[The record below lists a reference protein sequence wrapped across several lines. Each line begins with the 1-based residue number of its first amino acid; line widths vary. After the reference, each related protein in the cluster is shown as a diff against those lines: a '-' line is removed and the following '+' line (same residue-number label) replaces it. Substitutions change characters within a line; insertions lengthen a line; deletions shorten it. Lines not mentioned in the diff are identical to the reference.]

1 MSELKPIIEQ
11 SFTQYAGAVLQSRAL
26 IDVRDGLKPSARQIF
41 YCMDMCKYVHSK
53 PFVKTQAPIGDAMKY
68 FYIHGDSSCEGIIMR
83 AGQKFA
89 MRYPIVEVKGN
100 GGSLIE
106 SGNWAAPRY
115 TECRLSDLSKC
126 LFEDIKK
133 DTISEWRDNYADT
146 DKYPA
151 VLPSKGFYNLVNGTM
166 GIGIGMASSV
176 PQFNIRDLNNALI
189 TLIQNPNCDFEDIYC
204 PPDFA
209 TGALLINE
217 DEIKESLKNGTGAAC
232 KLRSIIDYDI
242 NDNCL
247 IVSEIPYGV
256 YTNTICKQL
265 EEIEQ
270 SEDNPGIE
278 RHNDLTSDKVN
289 IKIYL
294 HKNINPDR
302 IIRYLYKNTSLQD
315 YFGINLTMLDN
326 GRFPKVFTW
335 KECLQAHINHEKEV
349 YRRGFEFDLREI
361 KYKIHIID
369 GLLICLAQ
377 IEEVV
382 QTIKQSASVGDAR
395 KALITKFLLDEDQA
409 NAVLKMTLSR
419 LASLEVQKLK
429 DQKVELEKE
438 AARIEEI
445 LNNEQLFNQELIK
458 GWTDVINKFADDRRT
473 RIITINDDKEDK
485 DIEDVA
491 PEDCIIILTK
501 GGTIKRI
508 PSAVFKPQRRNGKG
522 IKTQE
527 DITSMIIRTNTIDSL
542 MIFSTI
548 GKMYRLLVDDIPE
561 GTNASKGLSV
571 KALVNMA
578 DNEEPSVIYSIYRD
592 TNAKY
597 VLFVTKNGLIKKTPL
612 AEYIKTKK
620 KNGINAI
627 SFRGDDSLATVT
639 LIKDEPIE
647 IITEQGYVLKFDSE
661 ELAPTS
667 RIASGVKAINLG
679 TGDKVAMAVAVRDP
693 NDALAIFSKN
703 GNGKKMLSDELV
715 TQKRG
720 GKGLKCYKGTD
731 IIVAAALVSD
741 EDKILIVGNRSS
753 ICINAAEIPALGR
766 NSIGNIMLKGN
777 TVLSVSKV

>member
-1 MSELKPIIEQ
+1 MSELKKTIEQ
-11 SFTQYAGAVLQSRAL
+11 SFTQYAGSVLQSRAL
-26 IDVRDGLKPSARQIF
+26 IDVRDALKPSARQIF
-41 YCMDMCKYVHSK
+41 YCMDMCKYTHNK

-68 FYIHGDSSCEGIIMR
+68 FYVHGDSSCEGIIMR
-83 AGQKFA
+83 AGQPFA
-89 MRYPIVEVKGN
+89 MRYPLVDVKGN
-100 GGSLIE
+100 GGSLIAT
-106 SGNWAAPRY
+106 GNWAAPRY
-115 TECRLSDLSKC
+115 TDCRLSELSSY

-133 DTISEWRDNYADT
+133 DTIPEWRDNYADT
-146 DKYPA
+146 DQYPS

-189 TLIQNPNCDFEDIYC
+189 YLIQHPNCDFEDIYC

-209 TGALLINE
+209 TGGLLINE
-217 DEIKESLKNGTGAAC
+217 KEVKESLKNGTGSAC
-232 KLRSIIDYDI
+232 KLRSIIDYDVK
-242 NDNCL
+242 DNCL
-247 IVSEIPYGV
+247 VVKEIPYGV

-270 SEDNPGIE
+270 SEENPGIE
-278 RHNDLTSDKVN
+278 RHNDLTGKSVN

-294 HKNINPDR
+294 HKNANPDR
-302 IIRYLYKNTSLQD
+302 IIRFLYKNTSLQD

-335 KECLQAHINHEKEV
+335 KECLQAHINHEKDV

-361 KYKIHIID
+361 KTKIHIIE

-395 KALITKFLLDEDQA
+395 KALMTQFLLDEEQA

-429 DQKVELEKE
+429 DQKAELEKE
-438 AARIEEI
+438 AARIEKI
-445 LNNEQLFNQELIK
+445 LNDENLLNKELID
-458 GWTDVINKFADDRRT
+458 GWTKVINQFADDRRT
-473 RIITINDDKEDK
+473 RIIEVHDENQDK

-508 PSAVFKPQRRNGKG
+508 PSAAFKPQKRNGKG

-527 DITSMIIRTNTIDSL
+527 DITSMIIRTNTVDSL
-542 MIFSTI
+542 MIFSTV

-592 TNAKY
+592 TDAKY
-597 VLFVTKNGLIKKTPL
+597 VLFVTKQGLIKKTPL

-627 SFRGDDSLATVT
+627 TFRGDDSLATVT
-639 LIKDEPIE
+639 LIKDEPIS
-647 IITEQGYVLKFDSE
+647 IITQQGYVLKFDSN

-679 TGDKVAMAVAVRDP
+679 DGDLVTTAVAIRDP
-693 NDALAIFSKN
+693 NDALALFSKN
-703 GNGKKMLSDELV
+703 GNGKKILPSESLM
-715 TQKRG
+715 QKRG

-741 EDKILIVGNRSS
+741 EDKVLIVGNRSS

-777 TVLSVSKV
+777 MVLSVSKV

>member
-1 MSELKPIIEQ
+1 MSKLKPIIEQ
-11 SFTQYAGAVLQSRAL
+11 SFTQYAGSVLQSRAL
-26 IDVRDGLKPSARQIF
+26 IDVRDALKPSARQIF
-41 YCMDMCKYVHSK
+41 YCMDMCKYTHNK

-68 FYIHGDSSCEGIIMR
+68 FYVHGDSSCEGIIMR
-83 AGQKFA
+83 AGQNFA
-89 MRYPIVEVKGN
+89 MRYPLVEIEGN

-115 TECRLSDLSKC
+115 TDCRLSELSQY

-133 DTISEWRDNYADT
+133 ETILEWRDNYADT
-146 DKYPA
+146 DQYPS

-189 TLIQNPNCDFEDIYC
+189 YLIQHPDCDFEEIYC

-217 DEIKESLKNGTGAAC
+217 AEVKESLKNGTGSAC
-232 KLRSIIDYDI
+232 KLRAIIDYDVK
-242 NDNCL
+242 DNCL
-247 IVSEIPYGV
+247 VVKEIPYGV

-265 EEIEQ
+265 ETIEQ
-270 SEDNPGIE
+270 SEENPGIE
-278 RHNDLTSDKVN
+278 RHNDLTGKKVN

-335 KECLQAHINHEKEV
+335 KECLQAHIDHEKDV

-361 KYKIHIID
+361 KKKIHIIE

-382 QTIKQSASVGDAR
+382 QTIKQSSSVPDAK
-395 KALITKFLLDEDQA
+395 KALMTKFLLDDEQA
-409 NAVLKMTLSR
+409 DAVLKMTLSR

-429 DQKVELEKE
+429 DQKAELEKE
-438 AARIEEI
+438 ATRIEEI
-445 LNNEQLFNQELIK
+445 LSKEELLNKELID
-458 GWTDVINKFADDRRT
+458 GWTKVINQFADDRRT
-473 RIITINDDKEDK
+473 RIIEIHDENADK

-508 PSAVFKPQRRNGKG
+508 PSAAFKPQKRNGKG

-527 DITSMIIRTNTIDSL
+527 DITSMIIRTNTVDSL
-542 MIFSTI
+542 MIFSTT

-578 DNEEPSVIYSIYRD
+578 DNEDPSVIYSIYRD
-592 TNAKY
+592 TDAKY
-597 VLFVTKNGLIKKTPL
+597 VLFVTKQGLIKKTPL
-612 AEYIKTKK
+612 SEYIKTKK

-627 SFRGDDSLATVT
+627 SFRGNDSLATVT
-639 LIKDEPIE
+639 LIKDEPIS
-647 IITEQGYVLKFDSE
+647 IITQQGYVLKFDSN

-679 TGDKVAMAVAVRDP
+679 ADDQVTTAVAIRDP
-693 NDALAIFSKN
+693 NDALALFSKN
-703 GNGKKMLSDELV
+703 GNGKKILPSESLI
-715 TQKRG
+715 QKRG

-741 EDKILIVGNRSS
+741 EDKVLIVGNRSS
-753 ICINAAEIPALGR
+753 ICINASEIPALGR

-777 TVLSVSKV
+777 MVLSVSKV

>member
-1 MSELKPIIEQ
+1 
-11 SFTQYAGAVLQSRAL
+11 
-26 IDVRDGLKPSARQIF
+26 
-41 YCMDMCKYVHSK
+41 
-53 PFVKTQAPIGDAMKY
+53 
-68 FYIHGDSSCEGIIMR
+68 
-83 AGQKFA
+83 
-89 MRYPIVEVKGN
+89 
-100 GGSLIE
+100 
-106 SGNWAAPRY
+106 
-115 TECRLSDLSKC
+115 
-126 LFEDIKK
+126 
-133 DTISEWRDNYADT
+133 
-146 DKYPA
+146 
-151 VLPSKGFYNLVNGTM
+151 M

-189 TLIQNPNCDFEDIYC
+189 HLIQHPNCDFEDIYC

-209 TGALLINE
+209 TGGLLINE
-217 DEIKESLKNGTGAAC
+217 KEVKESLKNGTGSAC
-232 KLRSIIDYDI
+232 KLRSIIDYDVK
-242 NDNCL
+242 DNCL
-247 IVSEIPYGV
+247 VVKEIPYGV

-270 SEDNPGIE
+270 SEENPGIE
-278 RHNDLTSDKVN
+278 RHNDLTGKSVN

-294 HKNINPDR
+294 HKNANPDR
-302 IIRYLYKNTSLQD
+302 IIRFLYKNTSLQD

-335 KECLQAHINHEKEV
+335 KECLHAHINHEKDV
-349 YRRGFEFDLREI
+349 YRRGFEFDLKEI
-361 KYKIHIID
+361 KTKIHIIK

-382 QTIKQSASVGDAR
+382 QTIKQSASIGDAL
-395 KALITKFLLDEDQA
+395 KALMTQFLLDEEQA

-429 DQKVELEKE
+429 DQKAELEKE
-438 AARIEEI
+438 AARIEKI
-445 LNNEQLFNQELIK
+445 LNDENLLNKELID
-458 GWTDVINKFADDRRT
+458 GWTKVINQFADDRRT
-473 RIITINDDKEDK
+473 RIIEVHDENQDK

-508 PSAVFKPQRRNGKG
+508 PSAAFKPQKRNGKG

-527 DITSMIIRTNTIDSL
+527 DITSMIIRTNTVDSL
-542 MIFSTI
+542 MIFSTV

-592 TNAKY
+592 TDAKY
-597 VLFVTKNGLIKKTPL
+597 VLFVTKQGLIKKTPL

-627 SFRGDDSLATVT
+627 TFRGDDSLATVT
-639 LIKDEPIE
+639 LIKDEPIS
-647 IITEQGYVLKFDSE
+647 IITQQGYVLKFDSN

-679 TGDKVAMAVAVRDP
+679 DGDLVTTAVAIRDS
-693 NDALAIFSKN
+693 NDALALFSKN
-703 GNGKKMLSDELV
+703 GNGKKILPSESLM
-715 TQKRG
+715 QKRG

-741 EDKILIVGNRSS
+741 EDKVLIVGNRSS

-777 TVLSVSKV
+777 MVLSVSKV

>member
-11 SFTQYAGAVLQSRAL
+11 SFAQYAGSVLQSRAL
-26 IDVRDGLKPSARQIF
+26 IDVRDALKPSARQIF
-41 YCMDMCKYVHSK
+41 YCMDMCKYTSNK

-68 FYIHGDSSCEGIIMR
+68 FYVHGDSSCESIIMR
-83 AGQKFA
+83 AGQNFA
-89 MRYPIVEVKGN
+89 MRYPLVEVKGN
-100 GGSLIE
+100 GGSLIA

-115 TECRLSDLSKC
+115 TDCRLSAISSC
-126 LFEDIKK
+126 LFNDIKK

-146 DKYPA
+146 DQYPA

-176 PQFNIRDLNNALI
+176 PQFNLRDLNNALI
-189 TLIQNPNCDFEDIYC
+189 YLIQHPDCDFEDIYC

-217 DEIKESLKNGTGAAC
+217 KEVKESLKTGTGAAC

-242 NDNCL
+242 KDHCL
-247 IVSEIPYGV
+247 VVKEIPYGV

-270 SEDNPGIE
+270 SEENPGIE
-278 RHNDLTSDKVN
+278 RHNDLTGDRVN

-294 HKNINPDR
+294 HKNANPDR
-302 IIRYLYKNTSLQD
+302 IIKFLYKNTSLQD

-349 YRRGFEFDLREI
+349 YRRGFEFDLKEI
-361 KYKIHIID
+361 KHKIHIIE

-382 QTIKQSASVGDAR
+382 QTIKKSSSIGDAR
-395 KALITKFLLDEDQA
+395 QALIKQFLLDEDQA

-429 DQKVELEKE
+429 DQKTELEKE
-438 AARIEEI
+438 ATRIEEI
-445 LNNEQLFNQELIK
+445 LNNEGLFNKELIN
-458 GWTDVINKFADDRRT
+458 GWTEVINQYADDRRT
-473 RIITINDDKEDK
+473 RIIEVYDEDVDK
-485 DIEDVA
+485 DIEGIA
-491 PEDCIIILTK
+491 PEDCIIMLTK

-508 PSAVFKPQRRNGKG
+508 PSAAFKPQKRNGKG
-522 IKTQE
+522 IKTQD
-527 DITSMIIRTNTIDSL
+527 DITSMIIRTNTVDSL
-542 MIFSTI
+542 MIFSTT
-548 GKMYRLLVDDIPE
+548 GKMYRLLVDSIPE
-561 GTNASKGLSV
+561 GTNTSKGLSV
-571 KALVNMA
+571 KALVNMS
-578 DNEEPSVIYSIYRD
+578 DDEDPSVIYSIYRD
-592 TNAKY
+592 TDAKY
-597 VLFVTKNGLIKKTPL
+597 ILFVTKNGLVKKTPL
-612 AEYIKTKK
+612 SDYVKTKK

-627 SFRGDDSLATVT
+627 SFRGDDKLVAAS
-639 LIKDEPIE
+639 LIKDEPIT
-647 IITEQGYVLKFDSE
+647 IITEQGYVLKFDSA

-667 RIASGVKAINLG
+667 RIASGVKGINLG
-679 TGDKVAMAVAVRDP
+679 EGDFVATAVVVRDK
-693 NDALAIFSKN
+693 NDALALFSKQ
-703 GNGKKMLSDELV
+703 GNGKKILPSESVM
-715 TQKRG
+715 QKRG
-720 GKGLKCYKGTD
+720 GKGLKCYKGSDT
-731 IIVAAALVSD
+731 IVAAALVSD
-741 EDKILIVGNRSS
+741 EDKVLIVGNRSS
-753 ICINAAEIPALGR
+753 ICINATEIPAIGR

>member
-1 MSELKPIIEQ
+1 MSELKKTIEQ
-11 SFTQYAGAVLQSRAL
+11 SFTQYAGSVLQSRAL
-26 IDVRDGLKPSARQIF
+26 IDVRDALKPSARQIF
-41 YCMDMCKYVHSK
+41 YCMDMCKYTHNK

-68 FYIHGDSSCEGIIMR
+68 FYVHGDSSCEGIIMR
-83 AGQKFA
+83 AGQPFA
-89 MRYPIVEVKGN
+89 MRYPLVDVKGN
-100 GGSLIE
+100 GGSLIAT
-106 SGNWAAPRY
+106 GNWAAPRY
-115 TECRLSDLSKC
+115 TDCRLSELSSY

-133 DTISEWRDNYADT
+133 DTIPEWRDNYADT
-146 DKYPA
+146 DQYPS

-189 TLIQNPNCDFEDIYC
+189 HLIQHPNCDFEDIYC

-209 TGALLINE
+209 TGGLLINE
-217 DEIKESLKNGTGAAC
+217 KEVKESLKNGTGSAC
-232 KLRSIIDYDI
+232 KLRSIIDYDVK
-242 NDNCL
+242 DNCL
-247 IVSEIPYGV
+247 VVKEIPYGV

-270 SEDNPGIE
+270 SEENPGIE
-278 RHNDLTSDKVN
+278 RHNDLTGKSVN

-294 HKNINPDR
+294 HKNANPDR
-302 IIRYLYKNTSLQD
+302 IIRFLYKNTSLQD

-335 KECLQAHINHEKEV
+335 KECLQAHINHEKDV
-349 YRRGFEFDLREI
+349 YRRGFEFDLKEI
-361 KYKIHIID
+361 KTKIHIIK

-382 QTIKQSASVGDAR
+382 QTIKQSASIGDAL
-395 KALITKFLLDEDQA
+395 KALMTQFLLDEEQA

-429 DQKVELEKE
+429 DQKAELEKE
-438 AARIEEI
+438 AARIEKI
-445 LNNEQLFNQELIK
+445 LNDENLLNKELID
-458 GWTDVINKFADDRRT
+458 GWTKVINQFADDRRT
-473 RIITINDDKEDK
+473 RIIEVHDENQDK

-508 PSAVFKPQRRNGKG
+508 PSAAFKLQKRNGKG

-527 DITSMIIRTNTIDSL
+527 DITSMIIRTNTVDSL
-542 MIFSTI
+542 MIFSTV

-592 TNAKY
+592 TDAKY
-597 VLFVTKNGLIKKTPL
+597 VLFVTKQGLIKKTPL

-627 SFRGDDSLATVT
+627 TFRGDDSLATVT
-639 LIKDEPIE
+639 LIKDEPIS
-647 IITEQGYVLKFDSE
+647 IITQQGYVLKFDSN

-679 TGDKVAMAVAVRDP
+679 DGDLVTTAVAIRDS
-693 NDALAIFSKN
+693 NDALALFSKN
-703 GNGKKMLSDELV
+703 GNGKKILPSESLM
-715 TQKRG
+715 QKRG

-741 EDKILIVGNRSS
+741 EDKVLIVGNRSS

-777 TVLSVSKV
+777 MVLSVSKV

>member
-1 MSELKPIIEQ
+1 MSKLKPIIEQ

-26 IDVRDGLKPSARQIF
+26 IDVRDALKPSARQIF

-83 AGQKFA
+83 AGQSFA

-115 TECRLSDLSKC
+115 TECRLSDLSKY

-189 TLIQNPNCDFEDIYC
+189 HLIQHPDCDFEDIYC

-217 DEIKESLKNGTGAAC
+217 ADVKESLKNGTGAAC

-265 EEIEQ
+265 ETIEQ

-302 IIRYLYKNTSLQD
+302 VIRYLYKNTSLQD
-315 YFGINLTMLDN
+315 YFGVNLTMLDN

-349 YRRGFEFDLREI
+349 YRRGFEFDLKEI

-395 KALITKFLLDEDQA
+395 KALVTKFLLDEDQA

-429 DQKVELEKE
+429 DQRIELEKE
-438 AARIEEI
+438 AAKIEEI

-473 RIITINDDKEDK
+473 RIITVHDEGEDK

-508 PSAVFKPQRRNGKG
+508 PSAAFKPQRRNGKG

-542 MIFSTI
+542 MIFSTT

-612 AEYIKTKK
+612 AEYVKTKK

-661 ELAPTS
+661 ELASTS

-679 TGDKVAMAVAVRDP
+679 AGDKVATAVAVRDQ
-693 NDALAIFSKN
+693 NDALALFSKN
-703 GNGKKMLSDELV
+703 GNGKKMLPDELAM
-715 TQKRG
+715 QKRG

-741 EDKILIVGNRSS
+741 EDKVLIVGNRSS
-753 ICINAAEIPALGR
+753 ICINASDIPALGR
-766 NSIGNIMLKGN
+766 SSVGNVMLKGN
-777 TVLSVSKV
+777 MVLSVSKV